1 MIFLINLFGA
11 AALLLWGLRMV
22 RTGVMRAFGTHLRTF
37 LGSAMGNRF
46 SAFFGGLA
54 STLLLQSSSATALIT
69 SSFASRKV
77 VGAGAALAIML
88 GADVGTSL
96 VAQAYAFKVTWISP
110 LLILVGYIMFNHV
123 TDTRTRDLG
132 RAIVGLGITLLGL
145 GMITLAA
152 EPMREAPVVP
162 IILRLMENAPIAGVI
177 VGALLTIASTSSL
190 AIVLLIASFATHDL
204 IPVEVCYAL
213 VLGANLGSAVMPI
226 IATISDAPEARRVPV
241 GNLIFRVA
249 GVAIAVP
256 LLPWIIPEI
265 AQLQPEAWRQVLN
278 FHVAFNLGLAVLFIW
293 MIGPISRL
301 TQRLL
306 PEQERPDDPGKAR
319 YLTEGAVENPSI
331 GLANASR
338 EALRMGDL
346 LGQMLDLS
354 LQAFQHDDRRLV
366 DVCSDV
372 DTQIDRLNEAI
383 KLYLTRISRDV
394 MDSGD
399 HKKIIDLITFT
410 TNLEHAADIVD
421 KSLMELAAKKT
432 KYGLK
437 FSAEGAK
444 EIGDIHRRLNANVQ
458 LAMNVFMT
466 GDLTLAR
473 KLFAEKQVF
482 RVLEKTASEN
492 HLLRLREGRMESIST
507 SGLHLDILR
516 DLKRVNSHLAMVAQ
530 PRLEAAGELHPSR
543 LKEEVAV

>member
-1 MIFLINLFGA
+1 MIFLIQLFGA

-22 RTGVMRAFGTHLRTF
+22 RTGVLRAFGSQLRTF
-37 LGSAMGNRF
+37 LGSAMSNRF
-46 SAFFGGLA
+46 SAFFGGLG

-96 VAQAYAFKVTWISP
+96 VAQAYAFKVSWISP
-110 LLILVGYIMFNHV
+110 LLILAGYIMFNHM
-123 TDTRTRDLG
+123 TETRTRDLG
-132 RAIVGLGITLLGL
+132 RAIIGLGLTLLGL
-145 GMITLAA
+145 SMITAAA
-152 EPMREAPVVP
+152 EPMRNAPVVP
-162 IILRLMENAPIAGVI
+162 VIMQLMANTPIAGLI

-190 AIVLLIASFATHDL
+190 AIILLVVSFATHDL
-204 IPVEVCYAL
+204 IPVDVCYAL

-226 IATISDAPEARRVPV
+226 IATLSDQPEARRVPA

-249 GVAIAVP
+249 GVIIALP
-256 LLPWIIPEI
+256 LLPLIMPEI
-265 AQLQPEAWRQVLN
+265 ARLQPESWRQVLN
-278 FHVAFNLGLAVLFIW
+278 FHVAFNLGIAIVFIW
-293 MIGPISRL
+293 LIGPVARL
-301 TQRLL
+301 TRRLL

-354 LQAFQHDDRRLV
+354 LQCFRSDDRRLV
-366 DVCSDV
+366 ETCANV
-372 DTQIDRLNEAI
+372 DSQIDRLNEAI
-383 KLYLTRISRDV
+383 KLYLTRVSRDV

-399 HKKIIDLITFT
+399 HKRIIDLITFT

-421 KSLMELAAKKT
+421 KSLMDLAGKKA

-437 FSAEGAK
+437 FSAEGSK
-444 EIGDIHRRLNANVQ
+444 EIEDIHGRLNANVH

-466 GDLTLAR
+466 GDLALAR
-473 KLFAEKQVF
+473 KLFAEKHAF
-482 RVLEKTASEN
+482 RILEKTASEN
-492 HLLRLREGRMESIST
+492 HLLRLREGRIESIST

-516 DLKRVNSHLAMVAQ
+516 DLKRINSHLALVAQ

-543 LKEEVAV
+543 LKEEAAV

>member
-1 MIFLINLFGA
+1 MVFLINLFGA

-22 RTGVMRAFGTHLRTF
+22 RTGVLRAFGSQLRTF
-37 LGSAMGNRF
+37 LGSVMGNRF
-46 SAFFGGLA
+46 SAFFGGLG

-96 VAQAYAFKVTWISP
+96 VAQAYAFKVAWISP
-110 LLILVGYIMFNHV
+110 LLILVGYIMFNHM
-123 TDTRTRDLG
+123 TETRTRDLG

-145 GMITLAA
+145 SLITLAA
-152 EPMREAPVVP
+152 EPMRGAPVVP
-162 IILRLMENAPIAGVI
+162 VILRLMESAPISGVI
-177 VGALLTIASTSSL
+177 VGAALTIASTSSL
-190 AIVLLIASFATHDL
+190 AIILLVASFAGHDL

-226 IATISDAPEARRVPV
+226 IATLSDEPEARRVPV

-249 GVAIAVP
+249 GVAIALP
-256 LLPWIIPEI
+256 LLPLIMPEI
-265 AQLQPEAWRQVLN
+265 AKLQPESWRQVLN

-293 MIGPISRL
+293 LIGPVSRL
-301 TQRLL
+301 TVRLL
-306 PEQERPDDPGKAR
+306 PTQERPDDPGKAR
-319 YLTEGAVENPSI
+319 YLSEGAVDNPSI

-346 LGQMLDLS
+346 LSQMLDLS
-354 LQAFQHDDRRLV
+354 LQAFRNDDRKLV
-366 DVCSDV
+366 DACSDV
-372 DTQIDRLNEAI
+372 DNQIDRLNEAI
-383 KLYLTRISRDV
+383 KLYLTRVSRDV

-399 HKKIIDLITFT
+399 HKRIIDLITFT

-421 KSLMELAAKKT
+421 KSLMELVGKKT

-437 FSAEGAK
+437 FSAEGSK
-444 EIGDIHRRLNANVQ
+444 EIEDIHRRLNANVQ

-466 GDLTLAR
+466 GDLNLAR
-473 KLFAEKQVF
+473 KLFAEKHAF
-482 RVLEKTASEN
+482 RILEKEASEN
-492 HLLRLREGRMESIST
+492 HLLRLREGRIESIST

-516 DLKRVNSHLAMVAQ
+516 DLKRINSHLALVAQ

-543 LKEEVAV
+543 LKEEATA

>member
-1 MIFLINLFGA
+1 MVFLIHLFGA

-22 RTGVMRAFGTHLRTF
+22 RTGVLRAFGSQLRTF
-37 LGSAMGNRF
+37 LGHAMGNRLT
-46 SAFFGGLA
+46 AFFGGLGA
-54 STLLLQSSSATALIT
+54 TILLQSSSATALIT

-96 VAQAYAFKVTWISP
+96 VAQAYAFRIAWISP
-110 LLILVGYIMFNHV
+110 LLILVGYIMFNHM
-123 TDTRTRDLG
+123 TETRTRDLG

-145 GMITLAA
+145 SMISVAA
-152 EPMREAPVVP
+152 EPMRDAPVVP
-162 IILRLMENAPIAGVI
+162 VILKLMEDTPVSGVI
-177 VGALLTIASTSSL
+177 VGALLTVASTSSL
-190 AIVLLIASFATHDL
+190 AIVLLVVSFATHDL
-204 IPVEVCYAL
+204 IPINVCYAL

-226 IATISDAPEARRVPV
+226 IATLSDVPEARRVPV

-249 GVAIAVP
+249 GVVIAVP
-256 LLPWIIPEI
+256 LLPLVMPEI
-265 AQLQPEAWRQVLN
+265 AKLQPEAWRQVLN
-278 FHVAFNLGLAVLFIW
+278 FHVTFNLGLAVIFIW
-293 MIGPISRL
+293 LIGPVSRL
-301 TQRLL
+301 TTRLL
-306 PEQERPDDPGKAR
+306 PTVERPDDPGKAR

-346 LGQMLDLS
+346 LSQMLDLS
-354 LQAFQHDDRRLV
+354 LQCFIKDDRRLV
-366 DVCSDV
+366 DACSDV
-372 DTQIDRLNEAI
+372 DSQIDRLNEAI
-383 KLYLTRISRDV
+383 KLYLTRVSRDV

-399 HKKIIDLITFT
+399 HKRIIDLITFT

-421 KSLMELAAKKT
+421 KSLIDLAAKKT

-437 FSAEGAK
+437 FSDEGMK
-444 EIGDIHRRLNANVQ
+444 EIEDIHRRLNANVQ
-458 LAMNVFMT
+458 LAMNVFMS

-473 KLFAEKQVF
+473 KLFAEKQAF
-482 RVLEKTASEN
+482 RLLEKTASEN
-492 HLLRLREGRMESIST
+492 HLVRLREGRIESIST

-516 DLKRVNSHLAMVAQ
+516 DLKRINSHLALVAQ

-543 LKEEVAV
+543 LKEEAAV

>member
-1 MIFLINLFGA
+1 MVFLINLLGA

-22 RTGVMRAFGTHLRTF
+22 RTGVLRAFGSQLRNF
-37 LGSAMGNRF
+37 LSRAMGNRF
-46 SAFFGGLA
+46 SAFLGGLGA
-54 STLLLQSSSATALIT
+54 TILLQSSSATALIT

-96 VAQAYAFKVTWISP
+96 VAQAYAYKVAWISP
-110 LLILVGYIMFNHV
+110 LLILIGWFMFNHL

-132 RAIVGLGITLLGL
+132 RAIVGLGLTLLGL
-145 GMITLAA
+145 QLLTLAA
-152 EPMREAPVVP
+152 EPLRDAPVVP
-162 IILRLMENAPIAGVI
+162 VILQTMADTPIFGLI
-177 VGALLTIASTSSL
+177 VGAVLTVVSTSSL
-190 AIVLLIASFATHDL
+190 AIILLIVSFASHGMIPIDL
-204 IPVEVCYAL
+204 AYAL
-213 VLGANLGSAVMPI
+213 VLGANLGGAAMPI
-226 IATISDAPEARRVPV
+226 MATFSDVPEARRVPV
-241 GNLIFRVA
+241 GNLIFRLA
-249 GVAIAVP
+249 GVAIALP
-256 LLPWIIPEI
+256 LLPLIMPEI
-265 AQLQPEAWRQVLN
+265 AKLQSESWRQVLN
-278 FHVAFNLGLAVLFIW
+278 FHVAFNLGLALIFIW
-293 MIGPISRL
+293 MIGPVSRL
-301 TQRLL
+301 TTRLL

-354 LQAFQHDDRRLV
+354 LQAFRSDDRRLV
-366 DVCSDV
+366 DACSDV
-372 DTQIDRLNEAI
+372 DSQIDRLNEAI
-383 KLYLTRISRDV
+383 KLYLTRVSRDV

-399 HKKIIDLITFT
+399 HKRIIDVITFT

-421 KSLMELAAKKT
+421 KSLMDLAAKKT

-437 FSAEGAK
+437 FSVEGSR
-444 EIGDIHRRLNANVQ
+444 EIDEIHRRLNANVQ

-466 GDLTLAR
+466 GDLNLAR
-473 KLFAEKQVF
+473 KLFAEKHAF

-492 HLLRLREGRMESIST
+492 HLQRLREGRIESMTT

-516 DLKRVNSHLAMVAQ
+516 DLKRINSHLAMVAQ
-530 PRLEAAGELHPSR
+530 PQLEAAGELHPSR
-543 LKEEVAV
+543 LKEEATA

>member
-354 LQAFQHDDRRLV
+354 LQAFQQDDRRLV

>member
-1 MIFLINLFGA
+1 MVFLIQLFGA

-22 RTGVMRAFGTHLRTF
+22 RTGVMRAFGSQLRTF
-37 LGSAMGNRF
+37 LGSVMGNRF
-46 SAFFGGLA
+46 SAFFGGLG

-96 VAQAYAFKVTWISP
+96 VAQAYAFKVSWISP
-110 LLILVGYIMFNHV
+110 LLILAGYIMFNHV

-132 RAIVGLGITLLGL
+132 RAIIGLGLTLLGL
-145 GMITLAA
+145 SMITAA
-152 EPMREAPVVP
+152 AQPMRDAPVVP
-162 IILRLMENAPIAGVI
+162 VILQLMANAPVSGII
-177 VGALLTIASTSSL
+177 VGALLTMASTSSL
-190 AIVLLIASFATHDL
+190 AIILLIVSFATHDL
-204 IPVEVCYAL
+204 IPVDVCYAL

-226 IATISDAPEARRVPV
+226 IATLSEPPEARRVPV
-241 GNLIFRVA
+241 GNLIFRVV
-249 GVAIAVP
+249 GVIIALP
-256 LLPWIIPEI
+256 LLPWIMSEV
-265 AQLQPEAWRQVLN
+265 ARLQPESWRQVLN
-278 FHVAFNLGLAVLFIW
+278 FHVAFNLGIAVLFIW
-293 MIGPISRL
+293 LIGPVSRL

-346 LGQMLDLS
+346 LGQMLELS
-354 LQAFQHDDRRLV
+354 LQAFRNDDRRLV
-366 DVCSDV
+366 EACSDV
-372 DTQIDRLNEAI
+372 DSQIDRLNEAI
-383 KLYLTRISRDV
+383 KLYLTRVSRDV

-399 HKKIIDLITFT
+399 HKRIIDLITFT

-421 KSLMELAAKKT
+421 KSLMDLAAKKT

-437 FSAEGAK
+437 FSVEGSK
-444 EIGDIHRRLNANVQ
+444 EIEDIHRRLNANVQ

-466 GDLTLAR
+466 GDLALAR
-473 KLFAEKQVF
+473 KLFAEKQAF

-492 HLLRLREGRMESIST
+492 HLLRLREGRIESIST

-516 DLKRVNSHLAMVAQ
+516 DLKRINSHLALVAQ

-543 LKEEVAV
+543 LKEEAAV

>member
-1 MIFLINLFGA
+1 MVFLIQLLGA

-22 RTGVMRAFGTHLRTF
+22 RTGVMRAFGSQLRTF
-37 LGSAMGNRF
+37 LGSVMGNRV
-46 SAFFGGLA
+46 SAFFGGLGA
-54 STLLLQSSSATALIT
+54 TILLQSSSATALIT

-96 VAQAYAFKVTWISP
+96 VAQAYAFHVTWISP

-123 TDTRTRDLG
+123 AETRTRDLG
-132 RAIVGLGITLLGL
+132 RAIIGLGITLLGL
-145 GMITLAA
+145 GMITMAA
-152 EPMREAPVVP
+152 EPMRDAPVVP
-162 IILRLMENAPIAGVI
+162 VILGLMESAPISGVI
-177 VGALLTIASTSSL
+177 VGALLTVASTSSL
-190 AIVLLIASFATHDL
+190 AIILLIVSFATHDL
-204 IPVEVCYAL
+204 IPVDVCYAL

-226 IATISDAPEARRVPV
+226 IATLSEAPEARRVPV

-249 GVAIAVP
+249 GVIIAVP
-256 LLPWIIPEI
+256 LLPLIMPEI
-265 AQLQPEAWRQVLN
+265 AALQPETWRQVLN
-278 FHVAFNLGLAVLFIW
+278 FHVVFNLGLAVLFIW
-293 MIGPISRL
+293 LIGPVSRL

-306 PEQERPDDPGKAR
+306 PEQERPDDAGKPR
-319 YLTEGAVENPSI
+319 YLTESAVENPSI

-346 LGQMLDLS
+346 LGRMLDLS
-354 LQAFQHDDRRLV
+354 LQAFKQDDRRLV

-372 DTQIDRLNEAI
+372 DSQIDRLNEAI
-383 KLYLTRISRDV
+383 KLYLTRVSRDV
-394 MDSGD
+394 MDADD

-421 KSLMELAAKKT
+421 KGLMELAAKKT

-437 FSAEGAK
+437 FSDEGAK
-444 EIGDIHRRLNANVQ
+444 EIEDIHRRLNANVQ

-466 GDLTLAR
+466 GDLILAR
-473 KLFAEKQVF
+473 TLFAEKQAF
-482 RVLEKTASEN
+482 RILERTASEN
-492 HLLRLREGRMESIST
+492 HLLRLREGRIESIST

-516 DLKRVNSHLAMVAQ
+516 DLKRINSHLALVAQ

-543 LKEEVAV
+543 LKEEATA

>member
-1 MIFLINLFGA
+1 MVFLINLLGA

-22 RTGVMRAFGTHLRTF
+22 RTGVMRAFGTHLRAF
-37 LGSAMGNRF
+37 LGSVMGTRF
-46 SAFFGGLA
+46 SAFFGGLGT
-54 STLLLQSSSATALIT
+54 TLLLQSSSATALIT

-132 RAIVGLGITLLGL
+132 RAIVGLGITLLGIGL
-145 GMITLAA
+145 ITLAA

-162 IILRLMENAPIAGVI
+162 LILRLMENTPIAAVI
-177 VGALLTIASTSSL
+177 VGAVLTIASTSSL
-190 AIVLLIASFATHDL
+190 AIVLLIVSFATHDL

-226 IATISDAPEARRVPV
+226 IATMSEPPEARRVPL

-249 GVAIAVP
+249 GVAIALP
-256 LLPWIIPEI
+256 LLPQIMPEI
-265 AQLQPEAWRQVLN
+265 AKLQPEAWRQVLN

-293 MIGPISRL
+293 LIGPVSRL
-301 TQRLL
+301 TARLL
-306 PEQERPDDPGKAR
+306 PEQEKPDDPGKAR

-354 LQAFQHDDRRLV
+354 LQTFKNDDRRLV

-372 DTQIDRLNEAI
+372 DSQIDRLNEAI
-383 KLYLTRISRDV
+383 KLYLTRVSRDV
-394 MDSGD
+394 MDAGD

-421 KSLMELAAKKT
+421 KSLMDLAAKKT

-444 EIGDIHRRLNANVQ
+444 EIEDIHRRLNANVQ

-492 HLLRLREGRMESIST
+492 HLLRLREGRIESIST

-516 DLKRVNSHLAMVAQ
+516 DLKRINSHLALVAQ

-543 LKEEVAV
+543 LKEEATA

>member
-1 MIFLINLFGA
+1 MVFLIQLFGA

-22 RTGVMRAFGTHLRTF
+22 RTGVMRAFGSQLRTF
-37 LGSAMGNRF
+37 LGSVMGNRF
-46 SAFFGGLA
+46 SAFFGGLG

-88 GADVGTSL
+88 GADVGTAL
-96 VAQAYAFKVTWISP
+96 VAQAYAFKVSWISP
-110 LLILVGYIMFNHV
+110 LLILAGYVMFNHM
-123 TDTRTRDLG
+123 TETRTRDLG
-132 RAIVGLGITLLGL
+132 RAIIGLGITLLGL
-145 GMITLAA
+145 GLITVAA
-152 EPMREAPVVP
+152 EPMRDAPVVP
-162 IILRLMENAPIAGVI
+162 VILQLMANAPVSGII
-177 VGALLTIASTSSL
+177 VGALLTMASTSSL
-190 AIVLLIASFATHDL
+190 AIILLIVSFATHDL
-204 IPVEVCYAL
+204 IPVDVCYAL

-226 IATISDAPEARRVPV
+226 IATLSEPPEARRVPV

-249 GVAIAVP
+249 GVIIALP
-256 LLPWIIPEI
+256 LLPWIMAEV
-265 AQLQPEAWRQVLN
+265 ARLQPESWRQVLN
-278 FHVAFNLGLAVLFIW
+278 FHVAFNLGIAVLFIW
-293 MIGPISRL
+293 LIGPISRL

-346 LGQMLDLS
+346 LGQMLELS
-354 LQAFQHDDRRLV
+354 LQAFRNDDRRLV
-366 DVCSDV
+366 EACSDV
-372 DTQIDRLNEAI
+372 DSQIDRLNEAI
-383 KLYLTRISRDV
+383 KLYLTRVSRDV
-394 MDSGD
+394 MDAGD
-399 HKKIIDLITFT
+399 HKRIIDLITFT

-421 KSLMELAAKKT
+421 KSLMDLAAKKT

-437 FSAEGAK
+437 FSVEGSK
-444 EIGDIHRRLNANVQ
+444 EIDDIHRRLNANVQ

-466 GDLTLAR
+466 GDLALAR
-473 KLFAEKQVF
+473 KLFAEKQAF

-492 HLLRLREGRMESIST
+492 HLLRLREGRIESIST

-516 DLKRVNSHLAMVAQ
+516 DLKRINSHLALVAQ

-543 LKEEVAV
+543 LKEEATV

>member
-1 MIFLINLFGA
+1 MVFLINLFGA

-22 RTGVMRAFGTHLRTF
+22 RTGVMRAFGSHLRAF
-37 LGSAMGNRF
+37 LGSVMGNRF
-46 SAFFGGLA
+46 SALFGGLGA
-54 STLLLQSSSATALIT
+54 TILLQSSSATALIT

-88 GADVGTSL
+88 GADIGTSL
-96 VAQAYAFKVTWISP
+96 VAQAYAFRVTWISP
-110 LLILVGYIMFNHV
+110 VLILIGYIMFNHMA
-123 TDTRTRDLG
+123 DTRTRDLG

-152 EPMREAPVVP
+152 EPIREAPVVP
-162 IILRLMENAPIAGVI
+162 LILRLMENTPVSGVI
-177 VGALLTIASTSSL
+177 VGAVLTIASTSSL
-190 AIVLLIASFATHDL
+190 AIVLLIVSFATHDL
-204 IPVEVCYAL
+204 IPVEVCYSL

-226 IATISDAPEARRVPV
+226 IATMSNVPEARRVPV

-249 GVAIAVP
+249 GVVIALP
-256 LLPWIIPEI
+256 LLPFIMPEI
-265 AQLQPEAWRQVLN
+265 ASLQPEAWRQVLN
-278 FHVAFNLGLAVLFIW
+278 FHVAFNLGLAILFIW
-293 MIGPISRL
+293 LIGPVSRL
-301 TQRLL
+301 TAKLL

-354 LQAFQHDDRRLV
+354 LQVFKQDDRRLV

-372 DTQIDRLNEAI
+372 DSQIDRLNEAI
-383 KLYLTRISRDV
+383 KLYLTRVSRDV

-421 KSLMELAAKKT
+421 KSLMDLAAKKT

-444 EIGDIHRRLNANVQ
+444 EIEDIHRRLNANVQ

-473 KLFAEKQVF
+473 QLFAEKQVF

-492 HLLRLREGRMESIST
+492 HLLRLREGRIESIST

-516 DLKRVNSHLAMVAQ
+516 DLKRINSHLALVAQ

-543 LKEEVAV
+543 LKEEAHA

>member
-1 MIFLINLFGA
+1 MIFLIHLFGA

-22 RTGVMRAFGTHLRTF
+22 RTGVLRAFGSQLRTF

-46 SAFFGGLA
+46 SAFFGGLGA
-54 STLLLQSSSATALIT
+54 TILLQSSSATALIT

-96 VAQAYAFKVTWISP
+96 VAQAYAFKVGWISP
-110 LLILVGYIMFNHV
+110 VLILVGYIMFSHM

-145 GMITLAA
+145 SMITVAA
-152 EPMREAPVVP
+152 EPMRDAPVVP
-162 IILRLMENAPIAGVI
+162 VILKLMADAPVSGVI

-190 AIVLLIASFATHDL
+190 AIVLLVVSFATHGL
-204 IPVEVCYAL
+204 IPVDVCYAL

-226 IATISDAPEARRVPV
+226 IATLSEVPEARRVPV

-249 GVAIAVP
+249 GVIIALP
-256 LLPWIIPEI
+256 LLPLIMPEI
-265 AQLQPEAWRQVLN
+265 AKLQPEAWRQVLN
-278 FHVAFNLGLAVLFIW
+278 FHVAFNLGLAILFIW
-293 MIGPISRL
+293 MIAPVARL
-301 TQRLL
+301 TARLL
-306 PEQERPDDPGKAR
+306 PELDRPDDPGKAR

-354 LQAFQHDDRRLV
+354 LQAFRHDDRKV
-366 DVCSDV
+366 IDACSDI
-372 DTQIDRLNEAI
+372 DSQIDRLNEAI
-383 KLYLTRISRDV
+383 KLYLTRVSRDV

-399 HKKIIDLITFT
+399 HKRIIDLITFT

-421 KSLMELAAKKT
+421 KSLIDLAAKKT

-437 FSAEGAK
+437 FSAEGSK
-444 EIGDIHRRLNANVQ
+444 EIEDIHRRLNANVQ
-458 LAMNVFMT
+458 LAMNVFMSS
-466 GDLTLAR
+466 DLSLAR
-473 KLFAEKQVF
+473 KLFAEKKVF
-482 RVLEKTASEN
+482 RELEKTASEN
-492 HLLRLREGRMESIST
+492 HLLRLREGRIESIST

-516 DLKRVNSHLAMVAQ
+516 DLKRINSHLALVAQ
-530 PRLEAAGELHPSR
+530 PRLEAEGELHPSR
-543 LKEEVAV
+543 LKEDAAS

>member
-1 MIFLINLFGA
+1 MVFLIQLLGA

-22 RTGVMRAFGTHLRTF
+22 RTGVMRAFGSQLRTF

-46 SAFFGGLA
+46 SAFFGGLG

-96 VAQAYAFKVTWISP
+96 VAQAYAFKVSWISP
-110 LLILVGYIMFNHV
+110 LLILAGYIMFNHV

-145 GMITLAA
+145 AMITAAA
-152 EPMREAPVVP
+152 EPMRDAPVVP
-162 IILRLMENAPIAGVI
+162 VILQLMASAPVSGIIF
-177 VGALLTIASTSSL
+177 GALLTIASTSSL
-190 AIVLLIASFATHDL
+190 AIILLIVSFATHGL
-204 IPVEVCYAL
+204 IPIDVCYAL

-226 IATISDAPEARRVPV
+226 IATFSDAPEARRVPL
-241 GNLIFRVA
+241 GNLIFRIA
-249 GVAIAVP
+249 GVIIAVP
-256 LLPWIIPEI
+256 LLPLVMPEI
-265 AQLQPEAWRQVLN
+265 AKLQPDAARQVLN
-278 FHVAFNLGLAVLFIW
+278 FHVAFNAGMAVLFIW
-293 MIGPISRL
+293 LIGPVSRL

-319 YLTEGAVENPSI
+319 YLAEGAVENPSI

-338 EALRMGDL
+338 EALRIGDL

-354 LQAFQHDDRRLV
+354 LQVFLHDDRRLV
-366 DVCSDV
+366 DQCSDV
-372 DTQIDRLNEAI
+372 DSQIDRLNEAI
-383 KLYLTRISRDV
+383 KLYLTRVSRDV
-394 MDSGD
+394 MDAGD
-399 HKKIIDLITFT
+399 HKRIIDLITFT

-421 KSLMELAAKKT
+421 KSLMDLAAKKT

-437 FSAEGAK
+437 FSAEGSK
-444 EIGDIHRRLNANVQ
+444 EIEDIHRRLNANVQ

-473 KLFAEKQVF
+473 KLFAEKEAF
-482 RVLEKTASEN
+482 RHLEKTASEN
-492 HLLRLREGRMESIST
+492 HLLRLREGRIESIST

-516 DLKRVNSHLAMVAQ
+516 DLKRINSHLALVAQ

-543 LKEEVAV
+543 LKEEATA

>member
-1 MIFLINLFGA
+1 
-11 AALLLWGLRMV
+11 
-22 RTGVMRAFGTHLRTF
+22 
-37 LGSAMGNRF
+37 MGNRF
-46 SAFFGGLA
+46 NAFFGGLGA
-54 STLLLQSSSATALIT
+54 TLLLQSSSATALIT

-96 VAQAYAFKVTWISP
+96 VAQIYAFKIAWISP

-123 TDTRTRDLG
+123 ENTRTRDLG

-145 GMITLAA
+145 SMITLAA
-152 EPMREAPVVP
+152 APMRDAPVVP
-162 IILRLMENAPIAGVI
+162 IILRLMENTPISGVI
-177 VGALLTIASTSSL
+177 VGALLTLASTSSL
-190 AIVLLIASFATHDL
+190 AIILLVVSFASHDL

-213 VLGANLGSAVMPI
+213 VLGANLGSAAMPI
-226 IATISDAPEARRVPV
+226 LATMSDPPEARRVPL

-249 GVAIAVP
+249 GVIIALP
-256 LLPWIIPEI
+256 LLPLIEPEI
-265 AQLQPEAWRQVLN
+265 AKLQAEAWRQVLN
-278 FHVAFNLGLAVLFIW
+278 FHVAFNLGLAIVFIW
-293 MIGPISRL
+293 LIGPVTRL

-354 LQAFQHDDRRLV
+354 LQAFMQDDRRLV
-366 DVCSDV
+366 AICSDV
-372 DTQIDRLNEAI
+372 DNQIDRLNEAI
-383 KLYLTRISRDV
+383 KLYLTRVSRDV

-399 HKKIIDLITFT
+399 HKRIIDLITFT

-421 KSLMELAAKKT
+421 KSLMELAGKKAK
-432 KYGLK
+432 YALK

-444 EIGDIHRRLNANVQ
+444 EIEDIHRRLNANVQ

-473 KLFAEKQVF
+473 KLFAEKHAF
-482 RVLEKTASEN
+482 RLLEKTASEN
-492 HLLRLREGRMESIST
+492 HLLRLREGRIESIST

-516 DLKRVNSHLAMVAQ
+516 DLKRINSHLALVAQ

-543 LKEEVAV
+543 LKDEGDGLAIKSQ

>member
-1 MIFLINLFGA
+1 MVFLIQLFGA

-22 RTGVMRAFGTHLRTF
+22 RTGVMRAFGSHLRAF

-46 SAFFGGLA
+46 SAFFGGLGA
-54 STLLLQSSSATALIT
+54 TILLQSSSATALIT
-69 SSFASRKV
+69 SSFASRRV

-96 VAQAYAFKVTWISP
+96 VAQAYALKVTWISP
-110 LLILVGYIMFNHV
+110 LLILVGYIMFSHV
-123 TDTRTRDLG
+123 ADTRTRDLG

-162 IILRLMENAPIAGVI
+162 LILRLMENTPISGVI

-190 AIVLLIASFATHDL
+190 AIILLIVSFATHNL
-204 IPVEVCYAL
+204 IPVDVCYAL

-226 IATISDAPEARRVPV
+226 IATISQPPEARRVPV

-249 GVAIAVP
+249 GVVIALP
-256 LLPWIIPEI
+256 LLPLIMPEI
-265 AQLQPEAWRQVLN
+265 AALQPESWRQVLN

-293 MIGPISRL
+293 LIGPVSRL

-346 LGQMLDLS
+346 LSRMLDLS
-354 LQAFQHDDRRLV
+354 LQAFKHDDRRLV

-372 DTQIDRLNEAI
+372 DSQIDRLNEAI
-383 KLYLTRISRDV
+383 KLYLTRVSRDV
-394 MDSGD
+394 MDAGD

-421 KSLMELAAKKT
+421 KSLMELAAKKV

-437 FSAEGAK
+437 FSEEGAK
-444 EIGDIHRRLNANVQ
+444 EIEDIHCRLNANVQ

-466 GDLTLAR
+466 ADLTLAR

-492 HLLRLREGRMESIST
+492 HLLRLREGRVESIST

-516 DLKRVNSHLAMVAQ
+516 DLKRINSHLALVAQ

-543 LKEEVAV
+543 LKEEATA